1 MRMSAATDLMGM
13 PVEIL
18 VNIIQQTVFA
28 CDLLDGLQLRLINR
42 E

>member
-1 MRMSAATDLMGM
+1 MRTSAATDLMDM

-18 VNIIQQTVFA
+18 VNIIQQTVFV
-28 CDLLDGLQLRLINR
+28 CDLLVGLQLRLINR